1 MASVLALSV
10 FSRQMVRAVV
20 PAPVTELDI
29 MDGVTESF
37 SCKVDLADMSCIS
50 LHVGPD
56 PNKPW
61 LGTRP
66 RSGPS
71 PLKPSK
77 VSPLKHLD
85 WGSSTCQ
92 GILGFKVVTFPLF
105 GVGGL
110 HCKVSGTAQPKYFWR
125 NTASASGHSPL
136 AVRLGFFCLLALF
149 STLVLTPDI
158 GAPIF
163 GAHVG
168 DYSPFLSDNALSSC
182 LSLSC

>member
-1 MASVLALSV
+1 MIDREMHIQYCMLTIVTVLALSV

-20 PAPVTELDI
+20 PAAVTELDI

-37 SCKVDLADMSCIS
+37 SCKVDLADISCIS

-71 PLKPSK
+71 S
-77 VSPLKHLD
+77 LKHLD
-85 WGSSTCQ
+85 WGSFTCQ

-105 GVGGL
+105 GVGVL
-110 HCKVSGTAQPKYFWR
+110 HCEVSGTAQ
-125 NTASASGHSPL
+125 
-136 AVRLGFFCLLALF
+136 V
-149 STLVLTPDI
+149 
-158 GAPIF
+158 
-163 GAHVG
+163 
-168 DYSPFLSDNALSSC
+168 
-182 LSLSC
+182 